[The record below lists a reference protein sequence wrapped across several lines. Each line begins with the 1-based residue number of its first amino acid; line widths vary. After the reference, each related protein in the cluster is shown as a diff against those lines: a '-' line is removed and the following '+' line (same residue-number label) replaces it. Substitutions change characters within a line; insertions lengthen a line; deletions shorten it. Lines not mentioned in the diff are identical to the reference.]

1 MLQVMLMVSVIQVT
15 RRLAKKK
22 KIPKT
27 SDKFKSCTSR
37 QPNKNSQ
44 NRKNKQTK
52 NGNKTSEKQQ
62 TNRDYSL
69 IIA

>member
-1 MLQVMLMVSVIQVT
+1 MYKQTTKQKQSEQE
-15 RRLAKKK
+15 
-22 KIPKT
+22 
-27 SDKFKSCTSR
+27 
-37 QPNKNSQ
+37 
-44 NRKNKQTK
+44 NKQTK